1 MNSQRTIEVKPMTN
15 EKTNFAG
22 NSARGP
28 DRVPVKPAKDKKKVA
43 NENDWV
49 KPPEK
54 LSSNVCKQPETESE
68 QTVVNTKDPSPEH
81 MRREKPVT
89 TTKDSGTT
97 DKKRNDDN
105 PRKASAND
113 RMTGPVAGRPNH
125 TDKKPA
131 TESEQTAGKNKDPSF
146 EYTKKEKRVATTQ
159 GTDSSD
165 KKLDDDNPKNE
176 DENGKQIVKKRS
188 KENLENMKLKENET
202 SDNEVENAKKAEKNS
217 KKKRKKRDK
226 SRGDEFEAVKPKLK
240 PLKEDKTDDTPRE
253 RDKTDNIRDSRSAS
267 RESNNSQTSKKS
279 NNVFGDTLT
288 QGLAGKPKKDRNR
301 RKTKGKDLGVVNLGA
316 DNEDKKNEDKKDTK
330 EKKGSE
336 KKESE
341 EKKEIDEKETGKSQ
355 KAIAVREAPS
365 LKNKTGKII
374 ICTICSLWQYI
385 FIVIYK

>member
-22 NSARGP
+22 NPARGP

-43 NENDWV
+43 NENDRV

-54 LSSNVCKQPETESE
+54 QSSNVCKQPETESK
-68 QTVVNTKDPSPEH
+68 QTVVKNKDPLPEH
-81 MRREKPVT
+81 TRREKPVT

-105 PRKASAND
+105 PRKASVND
-113 RMTGPVAGRPNH
+113 RMTDPVAGLSNN

-131 TESEQTAGKNKDPSF
+131 TDSEQTAVKNKDPPP
-146 EYTKKEKRVATTQ
+146 EYTKREKRVATTQ

-165 KKLDDDNPKNE
+165 KKLNDDNPRNE

-240 PLKEDKTDDTPRE
+240 PLKEDKTEDTPRE
-253 RDKTDNIRDSRSAS
+253 SDKTDNIRDSRSAS

-301 RKTKGKDLGVVNLGA
+301 RKPKGKDLGVVNLGA
-316 DNEDKKNEDKKDTK
+316 DNEDKKSGDKKQTE
-330 EKKGSE
+330 EKKESKE

-365 LKNKTGKII
+365 LKNKTGKIV
-374 ICTICSLWQYI
+374 ICTHLFSMAICFY
-385 FIVIYK
+385 